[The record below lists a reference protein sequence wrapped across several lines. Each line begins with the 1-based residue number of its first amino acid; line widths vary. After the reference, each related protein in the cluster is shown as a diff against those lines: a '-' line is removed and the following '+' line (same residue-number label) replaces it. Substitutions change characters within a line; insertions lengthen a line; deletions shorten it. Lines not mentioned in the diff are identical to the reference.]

1 MLVRAAVKTTTYRKL
16 QISSRTETKKLSCN
30 YTPAHCL
37 YLLNKIKLK
46 STKELTEILN
56 KPYFPGHAFGN
67 AEIKMAFDKKFSLA
81 EASYYVKYY

>member
-1 MLVRAAVKTTTYRKL
+1 MLLLARAAVKTTTYRKM
-16 QISSRTETKKLSCN
+16 QISSKTETKKLSCK

-46 STKELTEILN
+46 NTEELMEIMN

-81 EASYYVKYY
+81 EACYYVK